1 MKLVTYESGGKTQ
14 QRLGVMMPPK
24 GAKDKWILDVARLLQ
39 MLDRGNFPQEPKV
52 SSLFK
57 KSKGILLAFPHVTG
71 DIIALLQAGSKFH
84 QALYQA
90 AKTLYEYNDNAGKIT
105 PNPLFHPLGQVKL
118 KAPVP
123 EPKKIIAV
131 GLNYS
136 DHAAEQGKRTPENP
150 VYFGIYSNAIIGPN
164 ENIELPPNST
174 QVDWEAELALVM
186 GRGGRNIPEEHA
198 LKYVAGYTI
207 YNDISARDMQYGDR
221 QFFRGK
227 GCDTFAPMGPWLTTT
242 DEIRDPHNLAISLRV
257 NDKLMQNSNTSNLIF
272 KIPYLISYLSQSM
285 RWETGDILSTGTP
298 SGVGKFRNPPSFLK
312 AGDSVSV
319 TIEKIGTLTNT
330 VVNAHSDKN
339 TKRN

>member
-1 MKLVTYESGGKTQ
+1 MKLVTYESGKKTQ
-14 QRLGVMMPPK
+14 QRLGVVIPAK
-24 GAKDKWILDVARLLQ
+24 GAKNIQVLDVAGLLQ
-39 MLDRGNFPQEPKV
+39 MLERGSIPRDQKV
-52 SSLFK
+52 SSFFK
-57 KSKGILLAFPHVTG
+57 KSKDILLAFPHVTG

-84 QALYQA
+84 QVLNQA
-90 AKTLYEYNDNAGKIT
+90 AKTLSEYGSSAGKIALK
-105 PNPLFHPLGQVKL
+105 PLFHPLDQVRL
-118 KAPVP
+118 RAPVP

-136 DHAAEQGKRTPENP
+136 DHAAEQGRATPENP

-198 LKYVAGYTI
+198 LEYVAGYTI
-207 YNDISARDMQYGDR
+207 YNDISARDMQYDDR

-227 GCDTFAPMGPWLTTT
+227 GCDTFAPMGPWLATT

-257 NDKLMQNSNTSNLIF
+257 NGKLMQNSNTSNLVF

-285 RWETGDILSTGTP
+285 RWEIVTSSRPAHPVVWGNSEIHLP
-298 SGVGKFRNPPSFLK
+298 FLRQ
-312 AGDSVSV
+312 V
-319 TIEKIGTLTNT
+319 TT
-330 VVNAHSDKN
+330 
-339 TKRN
+339 